1 MILNWKWKNLP
12 FNCRLEQLGQLP
24 EKKSLLFQVEKL
36 KKRRKKVE
44 KWKICLST
52 AVSQGHLGR
61 LAE

>member
-1 MILNWKWKNLP
+1 MEK
-12 FNCRLEQLGQLP
+12 FAFQLQAGTARTAAGEEKFAFSSRKAKK
-24 EKKSLLFQVEKL
+24 EKK
-36 KKRRKKVE
+36 KRGKVE